1 MGGGGAERLIPT
13 ATGGGTG
20 DLIEAAGVI
29 VFLIDGYNLLNA
41 CGVEAAPGSPRTPEV
56 DRARQGLL
64 DFLAEALTAEEVSRT
79 MVVFDAHRPRWQGAV
94 EERYRGLIVR
104 FAVQYPD
111 ADTLLEQL
119 IAQHTSPKQ
128 LTVVSSDH
136 RVQRA
141 ARRRRAKFID
151 SEVWYAALCRRLR
164 NRRREGRQVGRDTGD
179 RLEAESV
186 ESWLRTFGLSKAEAE
201 KPITAEGSSVSAA
214 RPSQSRPRRHASNR
228 QGEPGGAVRNPPREF
243 QPPGESRE
251 AGNREDTP
259 NTASLKA
266 GDFSA
271 EGVGDI
277 ESPIAAESLTDCG
290 ISEAD
295 LQKPIE
301 AWESE
306 EELQSEKPIQSRD
319 RRRPRHR

>member
-1 MGGGGAERLIPT
+1 MRRRVALPART
-13 ATGGGTG
+13 AR
-20 DLIEAAGVI
+20 DSIEAAGVI

-41 CGVEAAPGSPRTPEV
+41 CGVEAAPGSPRTPEL

-64 DFLAEALTAEEVSRT
+64 DFLAEALTAEEVLRT
-79 MVVFDAHRPRWQGAV
+79 MVVFDAHGPRWKGAV

-151 SEVWYAALCRRLR
+151 SEIWYAALCRRLR
-164 NRRREGRQVGRDTGD
+164 SRSQKGCKVVGNTGD
-179 RLEAESV
+179 RLEAEDV

-201 KPITAEGSSVSAA
+201 KPITAEGSALSAA
-214 RPSQSRPRRHASNR
+214 RPSQSRPRRDAPNR
-228 QGEPGGAVRNPPREF
+228 RGEPGGAGRDLPREF
-243 QPPGESRE
+243 HSAGESLE
-251 AGNREDTP
+251 AGKPEDSPSGT
-259 NTASLKA
+259 SLKA
-266 GDFSA
+266 GNFSA
-271 EGVGDI
+271 EGVADI

-290 ISEAD
+290 LSEAD

-306 EELQSEKPIQSRD
+306 EELRGENPTKSRD
-319 RRRPRHR
+319 RRRPPRR

>member
-1 MGGGGAERLIPT
+1 MERLIPSET
-13 ATGGGTG
+13 DGGTG
-20 DLIEAAGVI
+20 DSIKAAGVI

-41 CGVEAAPGSPRTPEV
+41 SGVESAPGSPRTPEL

-64 DFLAEALTAEEVSRT
+64 DFLAEALTAEEVLRT
-79 MVVFDAHRPRWQGAV
+79 MVVFDAHGPRSKRVV
-94 EERYRGLIVR
+94 EECYRGLIVR

-164 NRRREGRQVGRDTGD
+164 NRRQEGRQVGRDTCD
-179 RLEAESV
+179 RLEAEDV
-186 ESWLRTFGLSKAEAE
+186 ESWLRKFGLSKAEAE
-201 KPITAEGSSVSAA
+201 KPITAEGGALAA
-214 RPSQSRPRRHASNR
+214 SRPSQSRPRRGAPNR
-228 QGEPGGAVRNPPREF
+228 QGEPGGAGRNSPREF
-243 QPPGESRE
+243 HSARESLE
-251 AGNREDTP
+251 AGNPEDATS
-259 NTASLKA
+259 TASLKA
-266 GDFSA
+266 DNFSG

-277 ESPIAAESLTDCG
+277 ESPIAAESLTDFG
-290 ISEAD
+290 LSEAD

-301 AWESE
+301 AWEAE
-306 EELQSEKPIQSRD
+306 AEPRGEKPIKARD
-319 RRRPRHR
+319 SRRPPRR